1 MDKAKKNDLTIN
13 KYVDDKDQTLESV
26 VEGEICIELLENLSL
41 WRCSIF
47 VTVRK
52 NMLVL
57 SLYVCGSLIFQGFT

>member
-13 KYVDDKDQTLESV
+13 KYVDDKYQTLESV

-52 NMLVL
+52 N
-57 SLYVCGSLIFQGFT
+57 STAITSNNQINHLISH